1 MANQGSPGKWPLK
14 RREEDKLDKTLDII
28 VWQLEVH
35 MVVCIPPT
43 WAKPNQHHDIWR
55 FTLIHTIRITPKFI
69 ISSLFQKLSSR
80 NYIKKATPTT
90 IRIRIKVMI
99 WVTHTND
106 PVSPVLLCWY
116 SGDLTRVTCTSS
128 GCHQWYLCQVICCSL
143 LQQSM
148 AQVWHSSTVPA
159 YQSWPGI
166 LDAKWVCLCS
176 VSRYLSQE
184 QSTQKA
190 SSQSVQNC
198 LRYPTIRAKSRKIHT
213 EPGKLKPIT
222 SSSSHRPLTKK
233 LFIPES
239 VQDFLSY
246 Y

>member
-1 MANQGSPGKWPLK
+1 
-14 RREEDKLDKTLDII
+14 
-28 VWQLEVH
+28 
-35 MVVCIPPT
+35 
-43 WAKPNQHHDIWR
+43 
-55 FTLIHTIRITPKFI
+55 
-69 ISSLFQKLSSR
+69 
-80 NYIKKATPTT
+80 
-90 IRIRIKVMI
+90 MI

-128 GCHQWYLCQVICCSL
+128 GCHQWYLCQVICCS
-143 LQQSM
+143 SK
-148 AQVWHSSTVPA
+148 AWHRFDIPVL
-159 YQSWPGI
+159 YQLTKAGLEYWTLNES
-166 LDAKWVCLCS
+166 VSVS

-222 SSSSHRPLTKK
+222 SSSSRRPLTKK